1 MADLS
6 IAMNEPQETVEE
18 LEAKIGAKRNGI
30 RKMPDFIDTLKNS
43 IHPQILRRW
52 KRRIGLRRRRIRTR
66 KENPEK
72 HILSIRFVYL

>member
-30 RKMPDFIDTLKNS
+30 RKMPDFIEPQELYKELIKIPS
-43 IHPQILRRW
+43 IHRYYAGG
-52 KRRIGLRRRRIRTR
+52 KGV
-66 KENPEK
+66 
-72 HILSIRFVYL
+72 SDCGGGA

>member
-30 RKMPDFIDTLKNS
+30 RKMPEIYQYTPGTGNC
-43 IHPQILRRW
+43 I
-52 KRRIGLRRRRIRTR
+52 
-66 KENPEK
+66 
-72 HILSIRFVYL
+72 